1 MSILVPIES
10 PSTWL
15 PAWHS
20 PVQLENKDI
29 APYPFIPHS
38 CTERVLSACSVPETV
53 RDSGD
58 SRMKVCTPVHV
69 LTEDRLGWRRNKTQ
83 KKQI

>member
-20 PVQLENKDI
+20 PVQLENKEM
-29 APYPFIPHS
+29 APYPFTPHS
-38 CTERVLSACSVPETV
+38 GIERVLSAYCVPETV
-53 RDSGD
+53 WDSGD
-58 SRMKVCTPVHV
+58 SRMKVCTPFHV
-69 LTEDRLGWRRNKTQ
+69 LMEDHRGWRRNKTG